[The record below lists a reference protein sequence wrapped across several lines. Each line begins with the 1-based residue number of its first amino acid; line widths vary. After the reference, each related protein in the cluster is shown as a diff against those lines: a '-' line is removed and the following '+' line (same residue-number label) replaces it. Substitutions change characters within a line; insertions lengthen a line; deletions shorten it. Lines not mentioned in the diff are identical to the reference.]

1 MTEDSKAHF
10 AFEPMIRG
18 MVISESAELFPIG
31 KVYCVGRN
39 YADHAEEMGTK
50 VDVDQPFFFSK
61 PPQAVTQS
69 NFIPFPTQTD
79 NLHHEVELV
88 VFLKSE
94 CSDISPSEASEHIF
108 GYAVGVDL
116 TKRDL
121 QTAAKKSGRPWDLS
135 KGFDNSAPISNIQKK
150 EGFVLSEGSISLK
163 VNGQMKQS
171 SNLSNMAW
179 KVDKLISWLSKFITL
194 KAGDVIFTGTP
205 SGVGRLSLNDKIEA
219 EIENIG
225 TLSFELIQLIK

>member
-10 AFEPMIRG
+10 AFKPMIRG

-150 EGFVLSEGSISLK
+150 ESFVLSEGSISLK

>member
-10 AFEPMIRG
+10 AFKPIIRG

-31 KVYCVGRN
+31 KIYCVGRN
-39 YADHAEEMGTK
+39 YADHAEEMGGK
-50 VDVDQPFFFSK
+50 VDKDQPFFFSK
-61 PPQAVTQS
+61 PPQALTQS
-69 NFIPFPTQTD
+69 NSIPFPTQTD
-79 NLHHEVELV
+79 NLQHEVELV

-94 CSDISPSEASEHIF
+94 CSDISPTEASQHIF

-121 QTAAKKSGRPWDLS
+121 QTAAKESGKPWDLS
-135 KGFDNSAPISNIQKK
+135 KGFDNSAPISKIQKK
-150 EGFVLSEGSISLK
+150 EGFLLSEGSISLS
-163 VNGQMKQS
+163 VNGQKKQS
-171 SNLSNMAW
+171 SNLLNMAW
-179 KVDKLISWLSKFITL
+179 KVDELISWLSKFITL

-205 SGVGRLSLNDKIEA
+205 SGVSRLSINDKIEA

-225 TLSFELIQLIK
+225 TLSFELIQ

>member
-179 KVDKLISWLSKFITL
+179 KVDELISWLSKFITL

-219 EIENIG
+219 VIENIG
-225 TLSFELIQLIK
+225 TLSFELIQ

>member
-94 CSDISPSEASEHIF
+94 CSDISPSEAIEHIF

-150 EGFVLSEGSISLK
+150 ESFVLSEGSISLK

-179 KVDKLISWLSKFITL
+179 KVDELISWLSKFITL

-225 TLSFELIQLIK
+225 TLSFELIQ

>member
-10 AFEPMIRG
+10 AFKPMIRG

-179 KVDKLISWLSKFITL
+179 KVDELISWLSKFITL

-219 EIENIG
+219 VIENIG
-225 TLSFELIQLIK
+225 TLSFELIQ

>member
-10 AFEPMIRG
+10 VFKPMIRG

-179 KVDKLISWLSKFITL
+179 KADELISWLSKFITL

>member
-10 AFEPMIRG
+10 AFEPIIRG

-179 KVDKLISWLSKFITL
+179 KVDELISWLSKFITL

-225 TLSFELIQLIK
+225 TLSFELIQ